1 MSAIS
6 ARSRFVRVRR
16 VVAMRM
22 SVIMSVIGAVHRLEM
37 FGYLLHGRAKPFEHE
52 ANDRIAADENAFRV
66 NLRGEM
72 PVADVPGQM
81 PERHASRPDLIE
93 IFCRCNDPDG
103 AAVFESERVAVGQ
116 QNRLRQIHHELE
128 ALLGGDQLAAQVPI
142 VGIELERA
150 EWLRLEVMTVGDC
163 S

>member
-1 MSAIS
+1 
-6 ARSRFVRVRR
+6 
-16 VVAMRM
+16 MRM
-22 SVIMSVIGAVHRLEM
+22 LVIAPAAMGVIGAMYRLETLGHL
-37 FGYLLHGRAKPFEHE
+37 FHGRAKPFEHV
-52 ANDRIAADENAFRV
+52 ANDRIAADEDAIRV
-66 NLRGEM
+66 NLRGKM

-81 PERHASRPDLIE
+81 PERNASRPDLIE
-93 IFCRCNDPDG
+93 FFCRRDDPDG
-103 AAVFESERVAVGQ
+103 APVLESERVAVGK

-150 EWLRLEVMTVGDC
+150 ERLRLEVMTVGDC